1 MKNFNDKIPVYPP
14 QAQMVPPPNTFQM
27 NGKKIKKGGCGCNK
41 TKKIK

>member
-1 MKNFNDKIPVYPP
+1 MKNHKIPVYPP
-14 QAQMVPPPNTFQM
+14 KEQINTQDNFQM